1 MRKRISLIICIIML
15 ICIIFLG
22 TFSLPIGI
30 TLCSVIGVIYGI
42 KHKDKSFLKCSSVLL
57 VFGTLL
63 IIYTLLNINSM

>member
-1 MRKRISLIICIIML
+1 ML

-22 TFSLPIGI
+22 TFSLPIGT

-42 KHKDKSFLKCSSVLL
+42 KHKDKSFLKWSSVLL